1 MLTAANV
8 WHSGEAAVLTY
19 GDSMLFLKCVTERG
33 GSERTKH
40 AHLAFVL
47 LTLQVNQELN
57 ARVDIRRWASLMC
70 KSLKPTIPDLKD
82 IQSETQA
89 PNDHIISLTR
99 DLFANWAHS

>member
-1 MLTAANV
+1 MLTAVNV

-19 GDSMLFLKCVTERG
+19 GDSMLFLKCVTDRG

-47 LTLQVNQELN
+47 RTPRVNRELN
-57 ARVDIRRWASLMC
+57 ARTDIRRCASLMC

-89 PNDHIISLTR
+89 HNDHMTSLTR
-99 DLFANWAHS
+99 DLFANWAH